1 MLQELI
7 MTVLAEDSVPYE
19 SPLLGQHGLSL
30 WVEALG
36 PGGRRRILV
45 DVGQN
50 HEALL
55 YNAERLGIDLADV
68 DAVVLTHCH
77 YDHTKGVTALVRAT
91 GRRDLPVI
99 AHPSLFRPHFVVRP
113 FIEHV
118 GVMDG
123 DGPEELADAGA
134 RLLLTADPLPLMDG
148 LITTGEVPRQ
158 TDFESP
164 GIDLFTLD
172 DAGRLKE
179 DAVMDDLSLLA
190 VVEGQGLVVLTG
202 CSHAGIVNIVRHGLA
217 LTGSHELAAVIGGL
231 HLVEADESRI
241 DRTVAAL
248 EALHPKLV
256 AAGHCT
262 GFRAQAALY
271 GTFKAAFQTLGSGR
285 RFVISGQVHDSQT

>member
-1 MLQELI
+1 MLQKLI
-7 MTVLAEDSVPYE
+7 VTLLAEDSVPYE

-30 WVEALG
+30 WVEAFG
-36 PGGRRRILV
+36 PGERKHILV

-50 HEALL
+50 PEALRH
-55 YNAERLGIDLADV
+55 NAEKLGVDLAEA

-77 YDHTKGVTALVRAT
+77 YDHTKGVAALIGAT
-91 GRRDLPVI
+91 GRKDLPVI

-123 DGPEELADAGA
+123 DGPQELTAAGA
-134 RLLLTADPLPLMDG
+134 RLLLSADPLSLMDG
-148 LITTGEVPRQ
+148 MITTGEVPRQ

-172 DAGRLKE
+172 EAGRLQE

-190 VVEGQGLVVLTG
+190 VVEGRGLVVLTG
-202 CSHAGIVNIVRHGLA
+202 CSHAGIVNIVRHGLK
-217 LTGSHELAAVIGGL
+217 LTGCERLAAVIGGL

-241 DRTVAAL
+241 VRTVAAL
-248 EALHPKLV
+248 DSFGPDLV

-262 GFRAQAALY
+262 GFRAQVALY
-271 GTFKAAFQTLGSGR
+271 ETFREAFQPLGAGK
-285 RFVISGQVHDSQT
+285 RFVVTSP